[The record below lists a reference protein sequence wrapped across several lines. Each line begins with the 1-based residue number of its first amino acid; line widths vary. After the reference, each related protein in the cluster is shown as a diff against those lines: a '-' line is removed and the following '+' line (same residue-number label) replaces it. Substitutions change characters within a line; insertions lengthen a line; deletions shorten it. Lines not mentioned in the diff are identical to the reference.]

1 MNCTTLK
8 QHKAFNNKQ
17 IQSSEAPW
25 QTHSSDAWGNLK
37 PQLNKGWSFINLLI
51 LHVYLI
57 CM

>member
-37 PQLNKGWSFINLLI
+37 PQLNKG
-51 LHVYLI
+51 
-57 CM
+57 